1 MCGIFSRENPGQ
13 SLVISTDPEE
23 IGKEVKGLQKGPQMS
38 RNFTVNG
45 LLQLPRL
52 LLLNPRPQ
60 TVLKEPQCPSC
71 RCLLRTD

>member
-1 MCGIFSRENPGQ
+1 E
-13 SLVISTDPEE
+13 
-23 IGKEVKGLQKGPQMS
+23 MS

-52 LLLNPRPQ
+52 LRLNPRPQ

-71 RCLLRTD
+71 HSVLRTD